1 MYLPKQRRKRGVV
14 LTLCGLQK
22 LQAAKSQVEA
32 WENAGRRYS
41 LEALSLRT
49 GLDRDTLI
57 KIFDGQ
63 SRVDK
68 RTLSRCF
75 KAFNLLLEFRDYQ
88 HSSPCEVVEQPK
100 AQAAKAQIN
109 LDSPIPILDKDLPV
123 NGPTYIDWNV
133 APDVSEFCGRDQELA
148 TLNQWLVNDRCRL
161 VLLLGMGGIGKTWL
175 SVKLAKQL
183 QDQFD
188 IVIWRSLQHAPP
200 VDIFLAQMIQVLSCQ
215 RKLDLAGTINDQIV
229 SLIGY
234 LRSTR
239 CLIIL
244 DNIETLL
251 QSGETSSDRFSP
263 GCYRSGYEAYGE
275 LLKRIGETT
284 HQSCI
289 ILTSREKPKEIRY
302 LAGESLPVRV
312 LPIKGLQFA
321 EAKKHLLARST
332 LHGTQKAWCRLIEYY
347 LGNPLILKLIARTIH
362 DVFDSSID
370 AFLHQKA
377 TIFGDI
383 HDLLKQQFQRL
394 SEPEREVIA
403 LIASQNQALSF
414 TELRSRI
421 NPEITSET
429 LLEAIESLK
438 EHSLI
443 GRATSIELE
452 TKVSHFTLQPI
463 LTDYIRVNPAVCSQL
478 NGLEFKHGFASP
490 ALHSKSTRSLTQAF
504 QLFQAA
510 SDVPPVGAKRLKP
523 Q

>member
-75 KAFNLLLEFRDYQ
+75 KAFNLLLEVSDYEQ
-88 HSSPCEVVEQPK
+88 SSTRAEETEKPK
-100 AQAAKAQIN
+100 AQISKAQID
-109 LDSPIPILDKDLPV
+109 LASPGPKPSRNFQV
-123 NGPTYIDWNV
+123 NSPTYTDWNV
-133 APDVSEFCGRDQELA
+133 APDVSEFCGRDQDLA
-148 TLNQWLVNDRCRL
+148 TLNRWLLNDRCRV

-183 QDQFD
+183 QEQFEV
-188 IVIWRSLQHAPP
+188 VIWQSLKHAPP
-200 VDIFLAQMIQVLSCQ
+200 INIFLTQIAQTLSRQ
-215 RKLDLAGTINDQIV
+215 RKPNLSETISDQINN
-229 SLIGY
+229 LIGH
-234 LRSTR
+234 LRNTR

-251 QSGETSSDRFSP
+251 QSGEQSPDQFSP
-263 GCYRSGYEAYGE
+263 GCYCSGYEAYGE

-321 EAKKHLLARST
+321 EAKKNLLARST

-347 LGNPLILKLIARTIH
+347 LGNPLVLKLIARTIQ
-362 DVFDSSID
+362 DVFDSNID
-370 AFLHQKA
+370 AFLNQKT

-383 HDLLKQQFQRL
+383 HDLLQQQLQRL
-394 SEPEREVIA
+394 SGPEREIILLMA
-403 LIASQNQALSF
+403 NQNQALSF

-421 NPEITSET
+421 KPEIRSET
-429 LLEAIESLK
+429 LLEAVESLK
-438 EHSLI
+438 GHSLI
-443 GRATSIELE
+443 GRAMLVELE
-452 TKVSHFTLQPI
+452 PRVNRFTLQPI
-463 LTDYIRVNPAVCSQL
+463 LADYIRLQNR
-478 NGLEFKHGFASP
+478 GL
-490 ALHSKSTRSLTQAF
+490 L
-504 QLFQAA
+504 
-510 SDVPPVGAKRLKP
+510 PV
-523 Q
+523 